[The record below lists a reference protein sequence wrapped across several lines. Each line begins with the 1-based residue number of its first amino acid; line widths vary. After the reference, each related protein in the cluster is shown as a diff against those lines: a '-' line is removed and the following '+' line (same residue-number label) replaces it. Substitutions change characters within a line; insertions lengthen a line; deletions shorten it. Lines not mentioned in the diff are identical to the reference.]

1 MQSRLV
7 ALLPQQ
13 AGSSITRTPS
23 QKFKGGILSFEKW
36 ANIWTYCPLVR
47 LIKRSTLRH
56 YASRFPKANR
66 ALSDWAQMVLSG
78 KWQNLVKT
86 RRMFPNADQVKVKS
100 GKVVTI
106 FNVYGNDFRLI
117 TAIHY
122 DRQKVFVLNF
132 LTHAEYSRD
141 QWKNRL

>member
-1 MQSRLV
+1 MPRQV
-7 ALLPQQ
+7 
-13 AGSSITRTPS
+13 GGSITRTPGKEIKS
-23 QKFKGGILSFEKW
+23 RILVFDKW
-36 ANIWTYCPLVR
+36 ANSWTYCPQVR
-47 LIKRSTLRH
+47 LIKRSTLLH

-66 ALSDWAQMVLSG
+66 ALNDWAQMVLSG
-78 KWQNLVKT
+78 KWQNLVET
-86 RRMFPNADQVKVKS
+86 RRMFPHADQVKVKS

-106 FNVYGNDFRLI
+106 FNVCGNDFSLI

-132 LTHAEYSRD
+132 LTHTEYSRD

>member
-1 MQSRLV
+1 M
-7 ALLPQQ
+7 PQQ
-13 AGSSITRTPS
+13 VGGSITRTLGKEIKS
-23 QKFKGGILSFEKW
+23 RILVFDKW
-36 ANIWTYCPLVR
+36 ANIWTYCPQVR

-66 ALSDWAQMVLSG
+66 ALNDWAQMVLSG
-78 KWQNLVKT
+78 KWQNLVET
-86 RRMFPNADQVKVKS
+86 RRMFPHADQVKVKS

-106 FNVYGNDFRLI
+106 FNVCGNDFRLI